1 MKTLTA
7 NIEETLIEWFGSNSL
22 EIKDIHVITDEDPE
36 DDHRFLYKATGEF
49 YPVLFDPK
57 EDGAKKVIQ
66 YQLELALLDERF
78 ENTRLEFTS
87 DRTFKIT

>member
-7 NIEETLIEWFGSNSL
+7 NIEETLIEWFGSHSL
-22 EIKDIHVITDEDPE
+22 EIKDITVYRDSSKDEPRLDCA
-36 DDHRFLYKATGEF
+36 RGEF
-49 YPVLFDPK
+49 YPVAFDPD

-78 ENTRLEFTS
+78 ENTKLEFTS
-87 DRTFKIT
+87 DTTFKIV

>member
-7 NIEETLIEWFGSNSL
+7 NIEETLIEWFGSHSL
-22 EIKDIHVITDEDPE
+22 EIKDIVTEIGRDRDDEAY
-36 DDHRFLYKATGEF
+36 LYKCTGEF

-57 EDGAKKVIQ
+57 DDGPKKSIQ

-78 ENTRLEFTS
+78 ENTKLEFTG
-87 DRTFKIT
+87 DRTFKIV